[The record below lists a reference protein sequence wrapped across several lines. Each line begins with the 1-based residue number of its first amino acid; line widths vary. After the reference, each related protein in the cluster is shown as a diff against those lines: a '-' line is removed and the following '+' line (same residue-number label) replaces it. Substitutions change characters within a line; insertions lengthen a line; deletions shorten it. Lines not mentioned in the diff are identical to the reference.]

1 MDAFLSFF
9 LLSITMLVG
18 SFLVGIMPL
27 FFSPS
32 DKWLKSISL
41 FGIGLLVGT
50 SLIVIIPEGI
60 ETLYSVPRNN
70 IEIFPNYNTNP
81 IEDTPV
87 ERRNILPEFDLTGYK
102 IYDISN
108 TNRNNRRQ
116 ESLSEFEKPSNNEVD
131 SIAPPSQ
138 IDGDNDKENLAHRY
152 IGIAL
157 ISGYILMFLIDQI
170 DTFHEQS
177 PSRLDTVE
185 YTEMNAF
192 AEDNIGIEDDRD
204 KDIHINNMTGNFPA
218 KIKSHSMTIG
228 LVIHAAADGIALGA
242 SANQPTIEFI
252 VFLAIM
258 LHKAPS
264 AFGLCTILLR
274 EGYSR
279 QRIRKHVAIFSM
291 SAPLTAIITFML
303 LQSRAQLNP
312 NSMQWWTAILL
323 LFSGGTFLYVAM
335 HVMQDVNN
343 GPGKLSGQHI
353 VTLILGMSF
362 PLLLEFEHTH

>member
-1 MDAFLSFF
+1 
-9 LLSITMLVG
+9 MLVG
-18 SFLVGIMPL
+18 SFLAGTMPL

-32 DKWLKSISL
+32 EKRLKPISS

-60 ETLYSVPRNN
+60 ETLYSAHR
-70 IEIFPNYNTNP
+70 EIYPVTYSSSINYNTNP
-81 IEDTPV
+81 IEDSPIV
-87 ERRNILPEFDLTGYK
+87 RRDIFPESDHETY
-102 IYDISN
+102 YISREN
-108 TNRNNRRQ
+108 SKFIRVRNRIDRRQ
-116 ESLSEFEKPSNNEVD
+116 ESSNNEAN

-138 IDGDNDKENLAHRY
+138 NNDENDKENPAHRY

-157 ISGYILMFLIDQI
+157 ISGYTLMFLIDQI
-170 DTFHEQS
+170 GASHTHSQS
-177 PSRLDTVE
+177 HLDTIE

-192 AEDNIGIEDDRD
+192 AEDNILHDN
-204 KDIHINNMTGNFPA
+204 DILNDNSTSNPPA
-218 KIKSHSMTIG
+218 MIKSHSITIG
-228 LVIHAAADGIALGA
+228 LIIHAAADGIALGA

-274 EGYSR
+274 EGYSHKK
-279 QRIRKHVAIFSM
+279 IRKHVAIFSM
-291 SAPLTAIITFML
+291 SAPLAAVITFML
-303 LQSRAQLNP
+303 LQSKAQLNP

-335 HVMQDVNN
+335 HVMQNLNN
-343 GPGKLSGQHI
+343 GHSSFGKLSGRNI
-353 VTLILGMSF
+353 AILISGMFF
-362 PLLLEFEHTH
+362 PLLLEFEHAH